1 MDIFDF
7 YCKKYNDLIIINENE
22 LNREKENKKS
32 YKDTEIAYIN
42 ESEEIKVKA
51 IKVIKDINLKKIKK
65 KIR

>member
-42 ESEEIKVKA
+42 ESEEIKSESNKSN
-51 IKVIKDINLKKIKK
+51 KRHKFKKNKE